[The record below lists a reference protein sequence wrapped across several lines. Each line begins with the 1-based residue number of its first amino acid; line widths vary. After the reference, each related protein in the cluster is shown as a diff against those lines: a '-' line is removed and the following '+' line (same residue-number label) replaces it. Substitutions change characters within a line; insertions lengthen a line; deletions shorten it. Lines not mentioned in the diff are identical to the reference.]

1 MRHGFARATATVQ
14 NSSVGGEELE
24 EILDVLLEAG
34 VVAEGFFV
42 LEAFLVEDF
51 GGGVRVAH
59 GRSLSLCQNG
69 EPVSRNNG
77 IGNSICA
84 FGKRKATVRWG
95 AVLVH
100 LFALPCVF

>member
-1 MRHGFARATATVQ
+1 
-14 NSSVGGEELE
+14 
-24 EILDVLLEAG
+24 
-34 VVAEGFFV
+34 VAEGFFV

-77 IGNSICA
+77 IGNSIFCVWRDESCRKMGSCFGAFVRAALRLLLACA
-84 FGKRKATVRWG
+84 ERFRILGIHFCAHG
-95 AVLVH
+95 DP
-100 LFALPCVF
+100 FI